1 MKVNDGFQEG
11 GGQLLGPRVH
21 LSQPFL
27 LLWSSKGLE
36 ILKESFELDVI
47 SRAAGQLPK
56 WGARKWGAGGR
67 ADPRLP
73 LTNIGLG
80 N

>member
-1 MKVNDGFQEG
+1 MKVYDDFKKVVDNSLDQGCILPNRSF
-11 GGQLLGPRVH
+11 
-21 LSQPFL
+21 LSGRQ
-27 LLWSSKGLE
+27 KGLE

-47 SRAAGQLPK
+47 SWAAGQLPK